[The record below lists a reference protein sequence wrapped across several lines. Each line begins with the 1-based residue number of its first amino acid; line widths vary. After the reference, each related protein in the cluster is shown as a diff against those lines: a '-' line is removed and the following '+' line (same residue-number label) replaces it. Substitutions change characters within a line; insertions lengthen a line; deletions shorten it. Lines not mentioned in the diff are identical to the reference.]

1 MHIKRKKLVDPV
13 VIRVACF
20 CFCFGNTLDCNF
32 DRNYRTYKLLWY
44 KGQAWIIKSGRPRLK
59 VEEPDKKS
67 SGKTKSEG
75 VNWLVRFFFSVINKT
90 KGTLSQQNGEPAPL
104 PLLPHC
110 YVPFFAWFSGVRTMT
125 SYPPCERNSS
135 SWYSSLKNSN
145 NVWNLMKITRFKPDS
160 FFLPCLIA
168 ISDFWFTTGM
178 SDGVSSTFSA
188 NGQIM

>member
-20 CFCFGNTLDCNF
+20 CFCFGNTLDYNF

-44 KGQAWIIKSGRPRLK
+44 KGQAWIIKSRRPRLK

-90 KGTLSQQNGEPAPL
+90 KGTLSQQNGEPAPPPSSP
-104 PLLPHC
+104 PLL
-110 YVPFFAWFSGVRTMT
+110 R
-125 SYPPCERNSS
+125 
-135 SWYSSLKNSN
+135 SLFRVIQWCSN
-145 NVWNLMKITRFKPDS
+145 YD
-160 FFLPCLIA
+160 FLPSLWTEQFVVI
-168 ISDFWFTTGM
+168 FKFEE
-178 SDGVSSTFSA
+178 FK
-188 NGQIM
+188 

>member
-20 CFCFGNTLDCNF
+20 CFCFGNTLDYNF

-90 KGTLSQQNGEPAPL
+90 KGTLSQQNGEPAPPSLFSPTATFPFSRDSVVFELCL
-104 PLLPHC
+104 PTLL
-110 YVPFFAWFSGVRTMT
+110 VNGTVR
-125 SYPPCERNSS
+125 RDIQ
-135 SWYSSLKNSN
+135 
-145 NVWNLMKITRFKPDS
+145 VWRI
-160 FFLPCLIA
+160 
-168 ISDFWFTTGM
+168 
-178 SDGVSSTFSA
+178 
-188 NGQIM
+188 QIMSEIWWK

>member
-20 CFCFGNTLDCNF
+20 CFCFGNTLDYNF

-90 KGTLSQQNGEPAPL
+90 KGTLSQQNGEPAPPPSSP
-104 PLLPHC
+104 PLL
-110 YVPFFAWFSGVRTMT
+110 R
-125 SYPPCERNSS
+125 
-135 SWYSSLKNSN
+135 SLFRVIQWCSN
-145 NVWNLMKITRFKPDS
+145 YD
-160 FFLPCLIA
+160 FLPSLWTEQFVVI
-168 ISDFWFTTGM
+168 FKFEE
-178 SDGVSSTFSA
+178 FK
-188 NGQIM
+188 

>member
-20 CFCFGNTLDCNF
+20 CFCFGNTLDYNF

-67 SGKTKSEG
+67 SGQTKSEG
-75 VNWLVRFFFSVINKT
+75 VNWLVRFFLWLIKQKVHYLNKM
-90 KGTLSQQNGEPAPL
+90 GNQPPPPSSP
-104 PLLPHC
+104 PLLRSLFRVIQWC
-110 YVPFFAWFSGVRTMT
+110 SNYD
-125 SYPPCERNSS
+125 SYPPCEGNSS